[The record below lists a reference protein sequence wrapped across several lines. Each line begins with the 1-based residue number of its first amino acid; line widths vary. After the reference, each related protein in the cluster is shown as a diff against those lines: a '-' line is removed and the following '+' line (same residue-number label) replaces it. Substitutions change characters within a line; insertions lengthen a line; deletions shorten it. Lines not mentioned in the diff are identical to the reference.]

1 MKKLFVIAA
10 VTLAS
15 GAAFASKARV
25 SALGNGAHLS
35 DAQTIFRNP
44 ADMTLWGDWATFEM
58 GTAGGP
64 FTYTPNAANTAT
76 TGHEGGLVRSAGDA
90 RWGFYMGHKSPTA
103 SLSRS
108 NAWTGGAGT
117 ILSEE
122 NPIEVFYAQK
132 ADLSWGASMF
142 YSNSDKK
149 SSKLKQDTMGLRVGA
164 RAAMWDAWLNVGL
177 SNNAKD
183 ESNAASIKEIKSNSA
198 FKLGGGYSFD
208 SLYVYGS
215 YASSGFKGSAA
226 GTDTSDVSGSQMAVG
241 VIDTMK
247 KDGTDFFYGV
257 SYQMDSYK
265 NKTGT
270 ETKSDA
276 TYMPVVIGI
285 EADANSW
292 MVLRAS
298 VTQNVVLGSIKDETG
313 IIAAG
318 AATTEADTWNNSTT
332 VATGAGIKF
341 NKFTLDG
348 SIGTSTAGTR
358 GVIDASNLLANA
370 SLTYMF

>member
-35 DAQTIFRNP
+35 DAQSIFQNP

-58 GTAGGP
+58 GTNA
-64 FTYTPNAANTAT
+64 FSYTPSAGNGAT
-76 TGHEGGLVRSAGDA
+76 VTGHEGGLVRSSGDA

-103 SLSRS
+103 ALSRS
-108 NAWTGGAGT
+108 NAWTGSAGT
-117 ILSEE
+117 ILGEE

-149 SSKLKQDTMGLRVGA
+149 GPKLKQDTMGLRVGA
-164 RAAMWDAWLNVGL
+164 RTAMWDAFVNVGL

-183 ESNAASIKEIKSNSA
+183 ESNTASIKEIKGKSA

-208 SLYVYGS
+208 SLYVYGN
-215 YASSGFKGSAA
+215 YTTSGFKGSAA
-226 GTDTSDVSGSQMAVG
+226 GTDTSDVDGSQMAVG
-241 VIDTMK
+241 VVETMK

-257 SYQMDSYK
+257 SYHMDSYK
-265 NKTGT
+265 QKVGT
-270 ETKSDA
+270 ETKSEA

-298 VTQNVVLGSIKDETG
+298 VTQNVVLGGIKDEMGLVTG
-313 IIAAG
+313 AVLNE
-318 AATTEADTWNNSTT
+318 TNTWNNSTT
-332 VATGAGIKF
+332 VAAGTGMKF
-341 NKFTLDG
+341 NKFTFDG
-348 SIGTSTAGTR
+348 TLGAANG
-358 GVIDASNLLANA
+358 GVVNTTNLLANA